1 MVNFSIQFKIYGEID
16 MTLSEH
22 SDRRRSL
29 RLKGRKEA
37 ILITPNGM
45 HGIRDIS
52 KDGLSFHCR
61 EDEFFPVQWPIEI
74 IYAGTALYM
83 KAVPVRLVREEF
95 DEVDTVISS
104 PTKEIAVEFLDLD
117 EHNRVLLD
125 ELLKYHIA
133 SRA

>member
-1 MVNFSIQFKIYGEID
+1 
-16 MTLSEH
+16 MTALEH
-22 SDRRRSL
+22 NDRRRSL

-52 KDGLSFHCR
+52 EGGLSFHCG
-61 EDEFFPVQWPIEI
+61 EDEFFPLQWPIEI

-83 KAVPVRLVREEF
+83 KAVPVRLIREEF

-104 PTKEIAVEFLDLD
+104 PTKEVAVEFLDLD
-117 EHNRVLLD
+117 DQNRVLLD
-125 ELLKYHIA
+125 ELLKYHTA